1 MSCVTSADTLDAWP
15 KDSQRYKI
23 YTNEEGIYE
32 LLILSQQ
39 SSKSLQEGLLHCV
52 VSSCSTANYK

>member
-1 MSCVTSADTLDAWP
+1 MSCMTSAGTLDAWP

-52 VSSCSTANYK
+52 VSSYSTANYK